1 MADEPVYQSIQ
12 RHLLDQIS
20 SAVLLPGQKVPSENE
35 LARHFG
41 VSRMT
46 VQRAIRELVSRGIVT
61 RRRGS
66 GTYVSL
72 APWQFS
78 LLEVRELA
86 EEIKSRGGDP
96 KRRVLTQEEVRA
108 EGPVAARLEVEA
120 GTSVYH
126 AAILESDGPTAVAIV
141 DRWSVTDVF
150 PDFLAQNFDATTVFA
165 YWASRTALDEV
176 DLTVT
181 AVLPSP
187 DHSALLLVEPDE
199 PCVQLH
205 RTNRVRG
212 RLITYTRITF
222 AGDRLALSSRYRP
235 MDRI

>member
-1 MADEPVYQSIQ
+1 TGEPIYQSIQ
-12 RHLLDQIS
+12 KHLLDQIS
-20 SAVLLPGQKVPSENE
+20 SAALLPGQKVPSENE
-35 LARHFG
+35 LARTFG

-61 RRRGS
+61 RQRGS
-66 GTYVSL
+66 GTYVSM

-86 EEIKSRGGDP
+86 EEISSRGGRP
-96 KRRVLTQEEVRA
+96 VRKVLRQERQPASPEIA
-108 EGPVAARLEVEA
+108 ERLEIEA
-120 GTSVYH
+120 GSDAFH
-126 AAILESDGPTAVAIV
+126 AAILEIDDTTPVAVV

-150 PDFLAQNFDATTVFA
+150 HDFLEQDFSKTTVFS
-165 YWASRTALDEV
+165 YWASRTSLDEV

-181 AVLPSP
+181 AVLPTEA
-187 DHSALLLVEPDE
+187 HSQLLDVAANE

-222 AGDRLALSSRYRP
+222 AGDRLALTSRYRP
-235 MDRI
+235 MDRFG